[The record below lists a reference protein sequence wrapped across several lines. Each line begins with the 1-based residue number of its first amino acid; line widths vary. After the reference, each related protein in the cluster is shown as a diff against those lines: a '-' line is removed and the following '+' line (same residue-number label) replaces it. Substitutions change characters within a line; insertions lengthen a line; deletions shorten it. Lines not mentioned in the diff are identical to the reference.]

1 MASTVVNLS
10 CNVGATKVLD
20 RANYMGLKSSMNSNF
35 VCVRSTNGAC
45 NRRLFVVRASE
56 MHDGPIKKM
65 GLSDAECEAAVV
77 AGNVPKAPPVP
88 PMPVAP
94 AGTPVVPTLVSIIPT
109 VVTYLFIRI

>member
-20 RANYMGLKSSMNSNF
+20 RANYMGLKPSMNSNF
-35 VCVRSTNGAC
+35 VCVRSTNRAC

-56 MHDGPIKKM
+56 MHDDKKM

-94 AGTPVVPTLVSIIPT
+94 AGTPVVATLVSIIPT